1 VREAKKDERDRKDEK
16 DVGSDY
22 RDDVARIAAALERA
36 LVVLADFTSGQI
48 ESRRKAGGDPV
59 TEADTAVDDVL
70 RELLP
75 RPGEGWLSEE
85 TEDDLTRLAYSR
97 VWVVD
102 PVDGTREFISGIPEW
117 SVSVGL
123 VEDGRAV
130 AGGIANPA
138 TGEIF
143 LGAVGL
149 GITAN
154 GTPAQVRERR
164 SLAGAEVLASRTEV
178 KRGDWEGY
186 GTHFTV
192 RPTGSVAYK
201 LGLVAAGRADAT
213 WTTQPRHE
221 WDVAAGV
228 ALVLAGGGR
237 VVTEGGAPPVF
248 NQEKPRFPRLTAG
261 PAALIAEI
269 EGEIARRGR

>member
-1 VREAKKDERDRKDEK
+1 VRE
-16 DVGSDY
+16 DY
-22 RDDVARIAAALERA
+22 REEVARIEVALERA
-36 LVVLADFTSGQI
+36 LEVLTEFTSGQI

-59 TEADTAVDDVL
+59 TEADTAVDNVL

-85 TEDDLTRLAYSR
+85 TEDDLARLACSR

-149 GITAN
+149 GVTAN
-154 GTPAQVRERR
+154 GASERR
-164 SLAGAEVLASRTEV
+164 DRRRRQNA
-178 KRGDWEGY
+178 
-186 GTHFTV
+186 V
-192 RPTGSVAYK
+192 R
-201 LGLVAAGRADAT
+201 
-213 WTTQPRHE
+213 
-221 WDVAAGV
+221 
-228 ALVLAGGGR
+228 
-237 VVTEGGAPPVF
+237 
-248 NQEKPRFPRLTAG
+248 
-261 PAALIAEI
+261 
-269 EGEIARRGR
+269 